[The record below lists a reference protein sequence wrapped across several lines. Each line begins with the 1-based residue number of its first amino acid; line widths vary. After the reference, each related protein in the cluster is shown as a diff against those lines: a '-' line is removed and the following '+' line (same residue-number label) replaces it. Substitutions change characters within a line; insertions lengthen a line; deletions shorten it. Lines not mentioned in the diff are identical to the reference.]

1 MSEPVERAIASR
13 RRILPQSSLA
23 FCGRRRLCR
32 ADAEH
37 RRERTIVC
45 GCSGSLLRLSA
56 LGCRLLQG
64 ALLEQARGLGE
75 PTFCCLAKVASEA
88 YICLLYIYIYICIYT
103 HIIIETCLFIYIY
116 PDSYSQARGAA
127 LPCPQRW
134 PCRPVQSSSRQ
145 RMPMRSGCAK
155 LLNTSARADIFS
167 RSSRTWRSPSSSAQH
182 SKRVSAVCPGAWSPT
197 SLQAGWPRTKAM
209 EIHLRY
215 AGEPLCQEGEAG
227 A

>member
-1 MSEPVERAIASR
+1 MQSTGASG
-13 RRILPQSSLA
+13 QSSAAARAL
-23 FCGRRRLCR
+23 FCSSLC
-32 ADAEH
+32 
-37 RRERTIVC
+37 
-45 GCSGSLLRLSA
+45 GSRLSA
-56 LGCRLLQG
+56 AGYYKEPYWNKHVAWENQLFAAWRKSLQK
-64 ALLEQARGLGE
+64 L
-75 PTFCCLAKVASEA
+75 TYVF
-88 YICLLYIYIYICIYT
+88 YTYIYICIYT